1 MASGQR
7 GGPAAMTRRPRERK
21 KAAARAV
28 SAGPTAVTQSI
39 VVRDM
44 TLSCAIGITKD
55 ERARPQR
62 IRINLEAEVL
72 PARPADDT
80 IGEVVHYG
88 HLVQK
93 LRAVCAETR
102 SNLLESLAGELAQAC
117 FFDERVKAVRLRIE
131 KLDRY
136 ADVGGIGIE
145 MAYERDRG

>member
-1 MASGQR
+1 MTGSRSERNKTSSRADSA
-7 GGPAAMTRRPRERK
+7 GPAA
-21 KAAARAV
+21 
-28 SAGPTAVTQSI
+28 VTQTI

-62 IRINLEAEVL
+62 IRINLEADVV
-72 PARPADDT
+72 PARPARDK

-88 HLVQK
+88 QLAQK

-102 SNLLESLAGELAQAC
+102 ANLLESLAGELARAC
-117 FFDERVKAVRLRIE
+117 FFDDRVQALRLRIE

-136 ADVGGIGIE
+136 SDVGGIGIE
-145 MAYERDRG
+145 MAYRRDVG